1 MNQLERIT
9 VKTDDGGTM
18 ELTPHELEFIK
29 AYRAADANLKLDVDL
44 ILETDCSRIT
54 DTGQRISLMPPPA
67 GKKK

>member
-1 MNQLERIT
+1 MKQPERIT
-9 VKTDDGGTM
+9 VQTDEGGTM

-29 AYRAADANLKLDVDL
+29 AYRAADSNLKLGVDL
-44 ILETDCSRIT
+44 ILEADTSRWT